1 MDAVLLSSGGEKF
14 FPNNYSATPQK
25 VRAGKKF
32 KGLGSYETQVGEL
45 PEISQVEHTLPVN
58 GTYNIQPGIHNGQ
71 DRIYQQIPT
80 KGNMEITPTAA
91 GDTIGVNENYM
102 LQDVVIQPLDNFRP
116 EVIKKGVTVGYGDGA
131 LTGKFQGFV
140 D

>member
-1 MDAVLLSSGGEKF
+1 MDAVLLSSGGKKF
-14 FPNNYSATPQK
+14 YPNNYSTTPDK

-32 KGLGSYETQVGEL
+32 KGKGSYETQTGTL
-45 PEISQVEHTLPVN
+45 PEVAQFEHALPVN
-58 GTYNIQPGIHNGQ
+58 GTYNIQSGIHNGQ

-91 GDTIGVNENYM
+91 GDTIGVMGNYM

-116 EVIKKGVTVGYGDGA
+116 EVIKRGVTVGYGDSSI
-131 LTGKFQGFV
+131 TGKFQGFV